1 LSQADRA
8 IDRVRSL
15 DPSGLLETVE
25 ENNISMCGVIPT
37 TITLIAAKKLR
48 ATTANLIS
56 YATSGDVSGDYS
68 YVVGYAGFIIQ

>member
-15 DPSGLLETVE
+15 DPSGLLETVD

-37 TITLIAAKKLR
+37 TITMIAAKELG
-48 ATTANLIS
+48 ATTANLVA
-56 YATSGDVSGDYS
+56 YGTSGDVSGDYS